1 MHPVDLAILPSSHH
15 RTSFPIEFEG
25 FKVKVSPKDKRG
37 DIILSRPPLNV
48 IEYSQRIKMAD
59 AMKNLDNDTDVRVI
73 VLRAEGENFS
83 SGGNIEGFMKE
94 TPETLT
100 MLAQNVMTPEKLRK
114 PVIAAIQGYCFGVG
128 LEFSLACDFRIVTK
142 NSQLSLPEMKIGMI
156 PGSGGSVRLARMI
169 GLSRVK
175 DMIMRGKRISGEEA
189 FKWGLASEV
198 VESLELEEATS
209 KLVKE
214 LCSVSPLAQR
224 AIKTVLNTSQDAPL
238 HVAIE
243 LEGET
248 YGRLRSSNDFKEGV
262 SSFVEK
268 RKPVYKGN

>member
-1 MHPVDLAILPSSHH
+1 MSENINQFD
-15 RTSFPIEFEG
+15 G
-25 FKVKVSPKDKRG
+25 FRVEIKSDEKRG

-48 IEYSQRIKMAD
+48 IKYSQRIQMAE
-59 AMKNLDNDTDVRVI
+59 AFRELDNNSDVRVI
-73 VLRAEGENFS
+73 VLRADGKNFS
-83 SGGNIEGFMKE
+83 SGGNIEGFMQE

-100 MLAQNVMTPEKLRK
+100 MLAQNVMTPEKIRK

-128 LEFSLACDFRIVTK
+128 LEFALACDFRIVTK
-142 NSQLSLPEMKIGMI
+142 NAQLSLPEMKIGMI

-175 DMIMRGKRISGEEA
+175 DMIMRGKRISGEQA
-189 FKWGLASEV
+189 FTWGI
-198 VESLELEEATS
+198 ATEIVNNDQLGNMTEI
-209 KLVKE
+209 LVSE
-214 LCSVSPLAQR
+214 LCSVSALAQR
-224 AIKTVLNTSQDAPL
+224 AVKTVLNASQDAPL

-262 SSFVEK
+262 QSFVEK
-268 RKPVYKGN
+268 RKPNYTGS

>member
-1 MHPVDLAILPSSHH
+1 MSENINQFD
-15 RTSFPIEFEG
+15 G
-25 FKVKVSPKDKRG
+25 FRVEIKSDKKRG

-48 IEYSQRIKMAD
+48 IKYSQRIQMAE
-59 AMKNLDNDTDVRVI
+59 AFRELDNNSDVRVI
-73 VLRAEGENFS
+73 VLRADGENFS
-83 SGGNIEGFMKE
+83 SGGNIEGFMQE

-100 MLAQNVMTPEKLRK
+100 MLAQNVMTPEKIRK

-128 LEFSLACDFRIVTK
+128 LEFALACDFRIVTK
-142 NSQLSLPEMKIGMI
+142 NAQLSLPEMKIGMI

-175 DMIMRGKRISGEEA
+175 DMIMRGKRISGEQA
-189 FKWGLASEV
+189 FTWGIAAEIV
-198 VESLELEEATS
+198 NNDQLENMTET
-209 KLVKE
+209 LVSE
-214 LCSVSPLAQR
+214 LCSVSSLAQR
-224 AIKTVLNTSQDAPL
+224 AVKTVLNASQDAPL

-262 SSFVEK
+262 QSFVEK
-268 RKPVYKGN
+268 RKPNYTGS

>member
-1 MHPVDLAILPSSHH
+1 MSENINQFD
-15 RTSFPIEFEG
+15 G
-25 FKVKVSPKDKRG
+25 FRVEIKSDKKRG

-48 IEYSQRIKMAD
+48 IKYSQRIQMAE
-59 AMKNLDNDTDVRVI
+59 AFRELDNNSDVRVI
-73 VLRAEGENFS
+73 VLRADGKNFS
-83 SGGNIEGFMKE
+83 SGGNIEGFMQE

-100 MLAQNVMTPEKLRK
+100 MLAQNVMTPEKIRK

-128 LEFSLACDFRIVTK
+128 LEFALACDFRIVTK
-142 NSQLSLPEMKIGMI
+142 NAQLSLPEMKIGMI

-175 DMIMRGKRISGEEA
+175 DMIMRGKRISGEQA
-189 FKWGLASEV
+189 FTWGIAAEIV
-198 VESLELEEATS
+198 NNDQLENMTEI
-209 KLVKE
+209 LVNE

-224 AIKTVLNTSQDAPL
+224 AVKTVLNTSQDAPL

-262 SSFVEK
+262 QSFVEK
-268 RKPVYKGN
+268 RKPNYTGS

>member
-1 MHPVDLAILPSSHH
+1 MSEKL
-15 RTSFPIEFEG
+15 IEFEG
-25 FKVKVSPKDKRG
+25 FKVKVSSENKRG
-37 DIILSRPPLNV
+37 DVILSRPPLNV
-48 IEYSQRIKMAD
+48 IEYSQRIKMAE
-59 AMKNLDNDTDVRVI
+59 AMRNLDNDEDVRVI

-128 LEFSLACDFRIVTK
+128 LEFSLACDFRIVTR

-175 DMIMRGKRISGEEA
+175 DMIMRGKKISGEEA
-189 FKWGLASEV
+189 FNWGLASEL
-198 VESLELEEATS
+198 VEKDKLEVTIS
-209 KLVKE
+209 KLVDE

>member
-1 MHPVDLAILPSSHH
+1 LSENINQFD
-15 RTSFPIEFEG
+15 G
-25 FKVKVSPKDKRG
+25 FRVEIKSDKKRG

-48 IEYSQRIKMAD
+48 IKYSQRIQMAE
-59 AMKNLDNDTDVRVI
+59 AFKELDNNSDVRVI
-73 VLRAEGENFS
+73 VLRADGENFS
-83 SGGNIEGFMKE
+83 SGGNIEGFMQE

-100 MLAQNVMTPEKLRK
+100 MLAQNVMTPEKIRK
-114 PVIAAIQGYCFGVG
+114 PVIAVIQGYCFGVG
-128 LEFSLACDFRIVTK
+128 LEFALACDFRIVTK
-142 NSQLSLPEMKIGMI
+142 NAQLSLPEMKIGMI

-175 DMIMRGKRISGEEA
+175 DMIMRGKRISGEQA
-189 FKWGLASEV
+189 FTWGIAAEIV
-198 VESLELEEATS
+198 NNDQLENMTET
-209 KLVKE
+209 LVNE

-224 AIKTVLNTSQDAPL
+224 AVKTVLNTSQDAPL

-262 SSFVEK
+262 QSFVEK
-268 RKPVYKGN
+268 RKPNYTGS

>member
-1 MHPVDLAILPSSHH
+1 MSEKL
-15 RTSFPIEFEG
+15 IEFEG
-25 FKVKVSPKDKRG
+25 FKVKVSPENKRG
-37 DIILSRPPLNV
+37 DVILSRPPLNV
-48 IEYSQRIKMAD
+48 IEYSQRIKMAE
-59 AMKNLDNDTDVRVI
+59 AMRNLDNDEDVRVI

-94 TPETLT
+94 TPETHT

-128 LEFSLACDFRIVTK
+128 LEFSLACDFRIVTR

-189 FKWGLASEV
+189 FNWGLASEL
-198 VESLELEEATS
+198 VEKDKLEVTIS
-209 KLVKE
+209 KLVDE

-248 YGRLRSSNDFKEGV
+248 YGRLRSSDDFNEGV
-262 SSFVEK
+262 KSFVEK

>member
-1 MHPVDLAILPSSHH
+1 MSENINQFD
-15 RTSFPIEFEG
+15 G
-25 FKVKVSPKDKRG
+25 FRVEIKSDEKRG

-48 IEYSQRIKMAD
+48 IKYSQRIQMAE
-59 AMKNLDNDTDVRVI
+59 AFRELDNNSDVRVI
-73 VLRAEGENFS
+73 VLRADGKNFS
-83 SGGNIEGFMKE
+83 SGGNIEGFMQE

-100 MLAQNVMTPEKLRK
+100 MLAQNVMIPEKIRK

-128 LEFSLACDFRIVTK
+128 LEFALACDFRIVTK
-142 NSQLSLPEMKIGMI
+142 NAQLSLPEMKIGMI

-175 DMIMRGKRISGEEA
+175 DMIMRGKRISGEQA
-189 FKWGLASEV
+189 FTWGIAAEIV
-198 VESLELEEATS
+198 NNDQLENMTEI
-209 KLVKE
+209 LVNE

-224 AIKTVLNTSQDAPL
+224 AVKTVLNASQDAPL

-262 SSFVEK
+262 QSFVEK
-268 RKPVYKGN
+268 RKPNYTGS

>member
-1 MHPVDLAILPSSHH
+1 MSEKL
-15 RTSFPIEFEG
+15 IEFEG
-25 FKVKVSPKDKRG
+25 FKVKVSPKNKRG

-48 IEYSQRIKMAD
+48 IEYSQRIKMAE

-100 MLAQNVMTPEKLRK
+100 TLAQNVMTPEKLRK
-114 PVIAAIQGYCFGVG
+114 PMIAAIQGYCFGVG
-128 LEFSLACDFRIVTK
+128 LEFSLACDFRIVTR

>member
-1 MHPVDLAILPSSHH
+1 MISKFD
-15 RTSFPIEFEG
+15 G
-25 FKVKVSPKDKRG
+25 FRVEINQEKKRG
-37 DIILSRPPLNV
+37 DIILSRPPLN
-48 IEYSQRIKMAD
+48 IIQYSQRIQIAQSLRD
-59 AMKNLDNDTDVRVI
+59 LDKNEDVRIV
-73 VLRAEGENFS
+73 VLRADGDHFS

-100 MLAQNVMTPEKLRK
+100 MLAQNVMTPEKIRK

-142 NSQLSLPEMKIGMI
+142 CAQLSLPEMKIGMI

-189 FKWGLASEV
+189 FNWGLASEL
-198 VESLELEEATS
+198 VEKDKLEVTIS
-209 KLVKE
+209 KLVDE

-238 HVAIE
+238 HVAID

-248 YGRLRSSNDFKEGV
+248 YGRLRSSDDFNEGV
-262 SSFVEK
+262 KSFVEK

>member
-1 MHPVDLAILPSSHH
+1 MSENLN
-15 RTSFPIEFEG
+15 EFDG
-25 FKVKVSPKDKRG
+25 FKVKISSEKNRG

-48 IEYSQRIKMAD
+48 IQYSQRVKMAD
-59 AMKNLDNDTDVRVI
+59 AMKSLDNNKDVRVI

-128 LEFSLACDFRIVTK
+128 LEFSLACDFRIVTQ
-142 NSQLSLPEMKIGMI
+142 NAQLSLPEMKIGMI

-189 FKWGLASEV
+189 FNWGLASEV
-198 VESLELEEATS
+198 VETSQLEEATD

-262 SSFVEK
+262 RSFVEK
-268 RKPVYKGN
+268 RKPLYKGD

>member
-1 MHPVDLAILPSSHH
+1 MISKFD
-15 RTSFPIEFEG
+15 G
-25 FKVKVSPKDKRG
+25 FRVEINQEKKRG
-37 DIILSRPPLNV
+37 DIILSRPPLN
-48 IEYSQRIKMAD
+48 IIQYSQRIQIAQSLRD
-59 AMKNLDNDTDVRVI
+59 LDKNEDVRIV
-73 VLRAEGENFS
+73 VLRADGDHFS
-83 SGGNIEGFMKE
+83 SGGNIEGFMQE

-100 MLAQNVMTPEKLRK
+100 MLAQNVMTPEKIRK
-114 PVIAAIQGYCFGVG
+114 PVVAAIQGYCFGVG
-128 LEFSLACDFRIVTK
+128 LEFALACDFRIVTK
-142 NSQLSLPEMKIGMI
+142 CAQLSLPEMKIGMI

-189 FKWGLASEV
+189 FNWGLASEL
-198 VESLELEEATS
+198 VEKDKLEVTIS
-209 KLVKE
+209 KLVDE

-248 YGRLRSSNDFKEGV
+248 YGRLRSSDDFKAV
-262 SSFVEK
+262 SYTHLTLPTIYSV
-268 RKPVYKGN
+268 

>member
-1 MHPVDLAILPSSHH
+1 MISKFD
-15 RTSFPIEFEG
+15 G
-25 FKVKVSPKDKRG
+25 FRVEINQEKKRG
-37 DIILSRPPLNV
+37 DIILSRPPLN
-48 IEYSQRIKMAD
+48 IIQYSQRIQIAQSLRD
-59 AMKNLDNDTDVRVI
+59 LDKNEDVRIV
-73 VLRAEGENFS
+73 VLRADGDHFS

-100 MLAQNVMTPEKLRK
+100 MLAQNVMTPEKIRK

-142 NSQLSLPEMKIGMI
+142 CAQLSLPEMKIGMI

-189 FKWGLASEV
+189 FNWGLASEL
-198 VESLELEEATS
+198 VEKDKLEVTIS
-209 KLVKE
+209 KLVDE

-224 AIKTVLNTSQDAPL
+224 AIKTVLNISQDAPL
-238 HVAIE
+238 HVAID

-248 YGRLRSSNDFKEGV
+248 YGRLRSSDDFNEGV
-262 SSFVEK
+262 KSFVEK

>member
-1 MHPVDLAILPSSHH
+1 MSENINQFD
-15 RTSFPIEFEG
+15 G
-25 FKVKVSPKDKRG
+25 FRVEIKSDKKRG

-48 IEYSQRIKMAD
+48 IKYSQRIQMAE
-59 AMKNLDNDTDVRVI
+59 AFKELDNNSDVRVI
-73 VLRAEGENFS
+73 VLRADGENFS
-83 SGGNIEGFMKE
+83 SGGNIEGFMQE

-100 MLAQNVMTPEKLRK
+100 MLAQNVMTPEKIRK

-128 LEFSLACDFRIVTK
+128 LEFALACDFRIVTK
-142 NSQLSLPEMKIGMI
+142 NAQLSLPEMKIGMI

-175 DMIMRGKRISGEEA
+175 DMIMRGKRISGEQA
-189 FKWGLASEV
+189 FTWGI
-198 VESLELEEATS
+198 ATEIVNNDQLGNMTEI
-209 KLVKE
+209 LVSE
-214 LCSVSPLAQR
+214 LCSVSALAQR
-224 AIKTVLNTSQDAPL
+224 AVKTVLNASQDAPL

-262 SSFVEK
+262 QSFVEK
-268 RKPVYKGN
+268 RKPNYTGS